1 MNTLQDRKNGPP
13 TDPRSACRS
22 HRQGYERGRRE
33 GGSRATGSSRPC
45 PCQVRVAAEVTG
57 NTGTPEIPPSRP
69 RSETKKQHGRLDTG
83 QGARE
88 TPAPQGHGD
97 GHREGAEPA
106 RGHALLCYE
115 AGHRPCASKASR
127 KQQPEAG
134 GCRGRRRR
142 RSPGPPPGAA
152 AARPGVREAGLGC
165 GRPAGA
171 RSPQGLRCP
180 LLRGTFS
187 AGGLGPEASQGVSA
201 GPEGKGRQEPSE
213 GRAEKR
219 RARGRPGQSGRGL
232 CARPPPE
239 TLGPP
244 APPEVQAAGERV
256 HGTEGGPGARGQGCT
271 GWAIP
276 SPWAGSAKPSH
287 ALHSGQR
294 APARDPRARLRTGAP
309 PRADGREP
317 PASRCERPRPR
328 EATHTGALS
337 CWRRTSRRLRSRG
350 AVRPGPASL
359 AAPRP
364 LCRPAEDLQAD
375 PRPTQFL
382 CNLAGQAEG
391 AGNHTVTPVN
401 ACQENAPELQVTPTS
416 NDARKHDCGP
426 TGVLTV
432 TRGRGRRGDL
442 SEHSARGPR
451 LGAAPG
457 RPWTIGS

>member
-1 MNTLQDRKNGPP
+1 M
-13 TDPRSACRS
+13 
-22 HRQGYERGRRE
+22 RE
-33 GGSRATGSSRPC
+33 A
-45 PCQVRVAAEVTG
+45 
-57 NTGTPEIPPSRP
+57 
-69 RSETKKQHGRLDTG
+69 
-83 QGARE
+83 
-88 TPAPQGHGD
+88 PAPQAPLAPAPAKSVWLLKS
-97 GHREGAEPA
+97 RETQEPPRFHLPGLALRPQSNTDALTQGRA
-106 RGHALLCYE
+106 RARRQPLRGTATGTGRVLSPHVAMRSSAMRQDIGPALPKP
-115 AGHRPCASKASR
+115 AGSNSPR
-127 KQQPEAG
+127 PEAAG
-134 GCRGRRRR
+134 GGGAVAAQGLPLGRLQ
-142 RSPGPPPGAA
+142 P
-152 AARPGVREAGLGC
+152 GLGC

-337 CWRRTSRRLRSRG
+337 CWRRTSRRLRSQG

-391 AGNHTVTPVN
+391 TGNHTVTPVN

-451 LGAAPG
+451 LGAAQG